1 VSRGAGAHRL
11 TIGKRGLRA
20 DRDAVLLAWDDTGVE
35 WLRRLARHARTAL
48 VIVAMLLATMLAPVA
63 VPVTLIVRWIR
74 RDDHRIEH
82 VVTAPN
88 VRLLIPRDDRV
99 ASV

>member
-1 VSRGAGAHRL
+1 
-11 TIGKRGLRA
+11 
-20 DRDAVLLAWDDTGVE
+20 
-35 WLRRLARHARTAL
+35 
-48 VIVAMLLATMLAPVA
+48 
-63 VPVTLIVRWIR
+63 VRWIR

-99 ASV
+99 AGV